1 MLVPV
6 QAIVLDS
13 CGLGALVSSA
23 PGEGAL
29 LIEIVVLWFPPF
41 LAFIYLLSHC
51 RQVDTLVKLMQNHIT
66 FRG

>member
-29 LIEIVVLWFPPF
+29 VIEIVVLWFPPF

-51 RQVDTLVKLMQNHIT
+51 IHCSRIEDKLIHLLS
-66 FRG
+66 

>member
-13 CGLGALVSSA
+13 CGLGAL
-23 PGEGAL
+23 GEGAL
-29 LIEIVVLWFPPF
+29 VIEIVVLWFPPF

-51 RQVDTLVKLMQNHIT
+51 IHSSRIEDKLIHLLS
-66 FRG
+66 